1 MAADD
6 LIESLKELSRGDLLM
21 VQAATISRVRHMQK
35 SGVAVDKQMAA
46 QIIVEYA
53 KEARAGRPLT
63 EGFHPREE
71 VVFSRNYNC
80 LYQPPSKKE
89 ESI

>member
-1 MAADD
+1 MADD
-6 LIESLKELSRGDLLM
+6 LRESLKGLSGRDLLM
-21 VQAATISRVRHMQK
+21 VQAATVSRVRHMQR

-46 QIIVEYA
+46 RIIVEYA
-53 KEARAGRPLT
+53 DDARAGRPLT
-63 EGFHPREE
+63 EGFHPRDE
-71 VVFSRNYNC
+71 VVYSRNYNC

>member
-1 MAADD
+1 MADD
-6 LIESLKELSRGDLLM
+6 LMESLNGLSGSDLLQ
-21 VQAATISRVRHMQK
+21 VQEATISRVRHMQR

-63 EGFHPREE
+63 EAFHPREE
-71 VVFSRNYNC
+71 VVYSRNYNC